1 MSFSTYLKQR
11 DKYLHNQILEEGR
24 FSDFMKWGNE
34 KLDQFGLGKK
44 TYQMN
49 SPTAQPNQPVTQ
61 PNKPVAQPNQPVAQP
76 NKPVMQAN
84 ERDILNQIKAIP
96 EGQERINFTK
106 KILDDVD
113 RSKINLSPN
122 IILGIITYTRFDF
135 SVAQKLGKTRISSIT
150 DNGNSVS
157 AGFVSVIDDYNTS
170 WIKVI
175 RILGY
180 LKENRIKLAK
190 ILLRLHMNKTKLMQ
204 EFLKNP
210 DDERFIFKSSTE
222 TETET
227 KPTETQSAESLLPLY
242 RKLYFVT
249 LFDLRMPY
257 TFSSSNDLEI
267 FDKGYAGN
275 LKMLTP
281 ENSSRIEKEFTSLSY
296 EKAMK
301 VINNLEFILNKHF
314 ESIYT
319 SYLHHTTFKHPKNK
333 DGTLKSVKDVQKM
346 TENFKNLKSIDK
358 KIEAYNTLVK
368 KCYDYYKKHFNFTY
382 DKNGEE
388 SQLNKK

>member
-49 SPTAQPNQPVTQ
+49 SPTAQPN
-61 PNKPVAQPNQPVAQP
+61 KPVAQPNKPVAQP

-113 RSKINLSPN
+113 RSKINLSPS

-190 ILLRLHMNKTKLMQ
+190 ILLRLHTNKTKLMQ

-249 LFDLRMPY
+249 LFND
-257 TFSSSNDLEI
+257 SSYQNDLEI
-267 FDKGYAGN
+267 VDKGYAGN
-275 LKMLTP
+275 LKMLAP

-301 VINNLEFILNKHF
+301 VINNLEFILEKHF
-314 ESIYT
+314 EFIYSEYHFDMMVKNT
-319 SYLHHTTFKHPKNK
+319 KNK
-333 DGTLKSVKDVQKM
+333 DGSLKSDKDIQKM
-346 TENFKNLKSIDK
+346 SENFKNLNSIDK
-358 KIEAYNTLVK
+358 KIEAYKSLVK
-368 KCYDYYKKHFNFTY
+368 KLYSYNKKNYGIVY

-388 SQLNKK
+388 SELNKK

>member
-157 AGFVSVIDDYNTS
+157 VGFVSVIDDYNTS

-190 ILLRLHMNKTKLMQ
+190 ILLRLHTNKTKLMQ

-249 LFDLRMPY
+249 LFNDPSGMMDH
-257 TFSSSNDLEI
+257 NDLEI

-281 ENSSRIEKEFTSLSY
+281 ENSSRSEKEFTSLSY
-296 EKAMK
+296 EEAMK
-301 VINNLEFILNKHF
+301 AINNFEFILNKRF
-314 ESIYT
+314 EAIYHQ
-319 SYLHHTTFKHPKNK
+319 YLFDIKFKNPKNK
-333 DGTLKSVKDVQKM
+333 DETLDKDVQKM
-346 TENFKNLKSIDK
+346 SENFKNLKSIDK

-368 KCYDYYKKHFNFTY
+368 KFYNFLKKEHGYTY
-382 DKNGEE
+382 DKNGKE
-388 SQLNKK
+388 SKLNKK

>member
-44 TYQMN
+44 TYQVN
-49 SPTAQPNQPVTQ
+49 SPTAQPNQ
-61 PNKPVAQPNQPVAQP
+61 PVAQPNQPVAQP
-76 NKPVMQAN
+76 NQPVTQAN
-84 ERDILNQIKAIP
+84 ETNILDQIKVLP
-96 EGQERINFTK
+96 RGQGRINLAK
-106 KILDDVD
+106 KLIDDAD
-113 RSKINLSPN
+113 KSKINLSPRAVM
-122 IILGIITYTRFDF
+122 GIVALTEFDF

-150 DNGNSVS
+150 DNGN
-157 AGFVSVIDDYNTS
+157 IDEEYATINF

-175 RILGY
+175 KNYGY
-180 LKENRIKLAK
+180 FKENRIKLAK
-190 ILLRLHMNKTKLMQ
+190 ILLRLHTNKTKLMQ

-210 DDERFIFKSSTE
+210 DDEKFIFKSS

-257 TFSSSNDLEI
+257 KLSTSNDTYI
-267 FDKGYAGN
+267 VNNGYAGN
-275 LKMLTP
+275 LEFLTP
-281 ENSSRIEKEFTSLSY
+281 ENSSIIEKEFTSHSY

-301 VINNLEFILNKHF
+301 VINNLEFIFNKHF
-314 ESIYT
+314 EAIYT
-319 SYLHHTTFKHPKNK
+319 QYLYHTALKNPKNK
-333 DGTLKSVKDVQKM
+333 DGTLKSDKDVQKM
-346 TENFKNLKSIDK
+346 SENFKNLKSIDK
-358 KIEAYNTLVK
+358 KIEAYSILVK
-368 KCYDYYKKHFNFTY
+368 KFYNFFDFAY
-382 DKNGEE
+382 DKDR
-388 SQLNKK
+388 

>member
-49 SPTAQPNQPVTQ
+49 SPTAQPNKPVAQ
-61 PNKPVAQPNQPVAQP
+61 PNKPVAQPNKPVAQP

-113 RSKINLSPN
+113 RSKINLSPS

-190 ILLRLHMNKTKLMQ
+190 ILLRLHTNKTKLMQ

-249 LFDLRMPY
+249 LFND
-257 TFSSSNDLEI
+257 SSYQNDLEI
-267 FDKGYAGN
+267 VDKGYAGN
-275 LKMLTP
+275 LKMLAP

-301 VINNLEFILNKHF
+301 VINNLEFILEKHF
-314 ESIYT
+314 EFIYSEYHFDMMVKNT
-319 SYLHHTTFKHPKNK
+319 KNK
-333 DGTLKSVKDVQKM
+333 DGSLKSDKDIQKM
-346 TENFKNLKSIDK
+346 SENFKNLNSIDK
-358 KIEAYNTLVK
+358 KIEAYKSLVK
-368 KCYDYYKKHFNFTY
+368 KLYSYNKKNYGIVY

-388 SQLNKK
+388 SELNKK

>member
-11 DKYLHNQILEEGR
+11 DKYLHNKILEEGR

-44 TYQMN
+44 TYHFKF
-49 SPTAQPNQPVTQ
+49 PTAQPNQ
-61 PNKPVAQPNQPVAQP
+61 PVAQPNQPVAQANQP
-76 NKPVMQAN
+76 VAQANKPVMQAN

-113 RSKINLSPN
+113 RSKINLSPS
-122 IILGIITYTRFDF
+122 IVLGIITYTRFDF

-150 DNGNSVS
+150 DNGN
-157 AGFVSVIDDYNTS
+157 IDDYNIS

-175 RILGY
+175 RIHGY
-180 LKENRIKLAK
+180 FKENRIKLAK
-190 ILLRLHMNKTKLMQ
+190 ILLRLHTNKTKLMQ

-210 DDERFIFKSSTE
+210 DDERFTTFKSITS
-222 TETET
+222 TET

-249 LFDLRMPY
+249 SFND
-257 TFSSSNDLEI
+257 SSINMDQNDLEI

-281 ENSSRIEKEFTSLSY
+281 ENSSRIEKEFTSFSY
-296 EKAMK
+296 EEAMK
-301 VINNLEFILNKHF
+301 AIDNLEFIFNKRF
-314 ESIYT
+314 EAIYT
-319 SYLHHTTFKHPKNK
+319 QYHFNTSFKNPKNK
-333 DGTLKSVKDVQKM
+333 DGTLKSDKDIQKI

-368 KCYDYYKKHFNFTY
+368 KYYNFLKKEHGFTY

>member
-49 SPTAQPNQPVTQ
+49 SPTAQPN
-61 PNKPVAQPNQPVAQP
+61 KPVAQP

-113 RSKINLSPN
+113 RSKINLSPS

-190 ILLRLHMNKTKLMQ
+190 ILLRLHTNKTKLMQ

-249 LFDLRMPY
+249 LFND
-257 TFSSSNDLEI
+257 SSYQNDLEI
-267 FDKGYAGN
+267 VDKGYAGN
-275 LKMLTP
+275 LKMLAP

-301 VINNLEFILNKHF
+301 VINNLEFILEKHF
-314 ESIYT
+314 EFIYSEYHFDMMVKNT
-319 SYLHHTTFKHPKNK
+319 KNK
-333 DGTLKSVKDVQKM
+333 DGSLKSDKDIQKM
-346 TENFKNLKSIDK
+346 SENFKNLNSIDK
-358 KIEAYNTLVK
+358 KIEAYKSLVK
-368 KCYDYYKKHFNFTY
+368 KLYSYNKKNYGIVY

-388 SQLNKK
+388 SELNKK